1 MRAAEKVFAI
11 GIFPLLIGCANATDQ
26 VALPTHEAPLDW
38 NDILQARY
46 AGTDCP
52 LISGVYRSSGTE
64 RIFSQIDG
72 KPQAPR
78 DGSAGPWKIG
88 YSKRSGAQQ
97 VLDMTDHRVPKGLE
111 LGEVQIVQLSGT
123 RYEVYRPQKA
133 GKVEVDVFDSIMGD
147 FNCIGGTIH
156 FPTNRNSGSS
166 DGTTH
171 YIESTRSMR
180 VSKDGAL
187 LIKSNLGS
195 KSSSLIFFRS
205 EGVFEIYA
213 RFVRLRHP
221 DQSKESKGPPT
232 N

>member
-1 MRAAEKVFAI
+1 MRAALKLFAI
-11 GIFPLLIGCANATDQ
+11 GIFPLLFGCANATDQ

-38 NDILQARY
+38 SNVSQARY

-64 RIFSQIDG
+64 REFGQING
-72 KPQAPR
+72 KSQAPR
-78 DGSAGPWKIG
+78 DGPVGSWRIG

-97 VLDMTDHRVPKGLE
+97 VLDMTDPRVPKGLQLDE
-111 LGEVQIVQLSGT
+111 FQIMQLSGT

-133 GKVEVDVFDSIMGD
+133 GKVAVDEFDSNMSD

-156 FPTNRNSGSS
+156 FPTNRNAGSS

-171 YIESTRSMR
+171 YIESNSFMR
-180 VSKDGAL
+180 VSKEGAL
-187 LIKSNLGS
+187 LIKLHLVS
-195 KSSSLIFFRS
+195 KSSSLIFFRG
-205 EGVFEIYA
+205 ERAFESYA
-213 RFVRLRHP
+213 RFVRVR
-221 DQSKESKGPPT
+221 PP

>member
-1 MRAAEKVFAI
+1 MRAALKLLAI
-11 GIFPLLIGCANATDQ
+11 GIFPLLTGCANATDQ
-26 VALPTHEAPLDW
+26 VALPTHDAPLEWSDVS
-38 NDILQARY
+38 QARY
-46 AGTDCP
+46 TGTDCP

-64 RIFSQIDG
+64 RIFSRIDG
-72 KPQAPR
+72 KSQAPR
-78 DGSAGPWKIG
+78 DGPAGPWKIG

-97 VLDMTDHRVPKGLE
+97 VLDMTDPRVPKGLQ
-111 LGEVQIVQLSGT
+111 LGEVQIVQLSGA

-133 GKVEVDVFDSIMGD
+133 GKVEVDEFDSNMGD

-156 FPTNRNSGSS
+156 FPTNRNAGSS

-180 VSKDGAL
+180 VSKEGAL

-213 RFVRLRHP
+213 RFVRVR
-221 DQSKESKGPPT
+221 PP